1 MAQTS
6 PRRLLRL
13 ATDQAVV
20 PGKSRQGDLE
30 NDFAGAL
37 RSAILLLGIFKAFQL
52 AANIDQHAGDL
63 GPTAISARIT
73 RLCREHLVAKRRG
86 VEAPLG
92 ASAPRV
98 RVPTSLRSRAD

>member
-13 ATDQAVV
+13 ATNQAVV
-20 PGKSRQGDLE
+20 SGQSRQGDLE

-52 AANIDQHAGDL
+52 APNIDRHAGDL

-73 RLCREHLVAKRRG
+73 CREHLVTKRGG
-86 VEAPLG
+86 VRRVRSAG
-92 ASAPRV
+92 ASADQFEVTRG
-98 RVPTSLRSRAD
+98 LRWANQ